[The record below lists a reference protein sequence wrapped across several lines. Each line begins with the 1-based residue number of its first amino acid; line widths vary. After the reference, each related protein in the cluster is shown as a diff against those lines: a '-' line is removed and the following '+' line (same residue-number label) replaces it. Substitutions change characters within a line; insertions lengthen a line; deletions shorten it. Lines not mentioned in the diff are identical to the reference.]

1 MKIAVCG
8 INPASI
14 HFRVYLEFLAAQGHD
29 VTVITDTATVAA
41 PVKVIDFAR
50 PIRGRRFM
58 PPGGGFA
65 VLLWRLRRA
74 LRSGDFDVLD
84 VMQVTPAGVYAAC
97 LWRGPLVLDFWG
109 SDIMR
114 LDQRPWLVRRL
125 MRRAIAKASRI
136 HAVSRQMAAALVS
149 QGADEALIETFQYG
163 VDLSGFAFA
172 PGRGRSETVVW
183 SRGLREFYRLETML
197 RAWPAVLRLRPH
209 ARLVVTQ
216 SDASLER
223 WQALAAELG
232 VAGSVAFIG
241 RVSHDELAETLRRA
255 AVWVSIPPSD
265 GAPLSLL
272 EAMASGAL
280 PVVSDLASVR
290 EWLSDDRAVFVRVI
304 DAEHVAAAV
313 VSGLELAAGGAYAQA
328 NRRIV
333 EERGD
338 RRLNL
343 PRWERLLVAAAAAR
357 RTV

>member
-1 MKIAVCG
+1 MHA
-8 INPASI
+8 
-14 HFRVYLEFLAAQGHD
+14 
-29 VTVITDTATVAA
+29 
-41 PVKVIDFAR
+41 
-50 PIRGRRFM
+50 
-58 PPGGGFA
+58 PGGGFA

-74 LRSGDFDVLD
+74 LRGGDFDVLD

-114 LDQRPWLVRRL
+114 LDQRPWLVRQL
-125 MRRAIAKASRI
+125 MRRALAKASCI
-136 HAVSRQMAAALVS
+136 HSVSRQMTAALVS
-149 QGADEALIETFQYG
+149 HGADETVIETFQYG

-172 PGRGRSETVVW
+172 AGGGRPETVVW

-197 RAWPAVLRLRPH
+197 RAWPEVLRRRPR
-209 ARLVVTQ
+209 ARLIVTQ
-216 SDASLER
+216 ADPSLER

-232 VAGSVAFIG
+232 VAGSVAFVG
-241 RVSHDELAETLRRA
+241 RVSHEELAASLREA

-280 PVVSDLASVR
+280 PVVSDLESVR
-290 EWLSDDRAVFVRVI
+290 EWLGDERAVFVPVV
-304 DAEHVAAAV
+304 DNEHLAAAV
-313 VSGLELAAGGAYAQA
+313 VTGLELAADGTHAQE

-343 PRWERLLVAAAAAR
+343 PRWERLLERAAAGR
-357 RTV
+357 QTVRKTV

>member
-1 MKIAVCG
+1 VKIAVCG
-8 INPASI
+8 INPKSI
-14 HFRVYLEFLAAQGHD
+14 HFRVYLDFLVAQGHE
-29 VTVITDTATVAA
+29 VTVITDTETVEAR
-41 PVKVIDFAR
+41 VEVLDFAR
-50 PIRGRRFM
+50 PIRGRRVM
-58 PPGGGFA
+58 PPGMAFL

-74 LRSGDFDVLD
+74 LRSRAFDVLD
-84 VMQVTPAGVYAAC
+84 VMQVTPAGVYAAW

-114 LDQRPWLVRRL
+114 LDQRPWLVRLL
-125 MRRAIAKASRI
+125 MRRVIAKASCI
-136 HAVSRQMAAALVS
+136 HSVSRQMTGALVAC
-149 QGADEALIETFQYG
+149 GADEAVIETFQYG

-172 PGRGRSETVVW
+172 PGGGRSETVVW

-197 RAWPAVLRLRPH
+197 RAWPAVLRRRPT

-216 SDASLER
+216 LDASLER

-232 VAGSVAFIG
+232 VADSVAFVG
-241 RVSHDELAETLRRA
+241 RISHEELAATLRQA

-280 PVVSDLASVR
+280 PVVSDLVSVR
-290 EWLSDDRAVFVRVI
+290 EWLDDERAVFVDVV

-313 VSGLELAAGGAYAQA
+313 VAGLELSADGAHAEA

-338 RRLNL
+338 CGLNL
-343 PRWERLLVAAAAAR
+343 PRWERLLLRAAAKR
-357 RTV
+357 G